1 MTTSSATTIP
11 TARHHTHQ
19 TTEATAASTPLVDQH
34 HDQHHDHHPGRSI
47 IVTPWVDQIIDRR
60 GFDPR
65 HLYVETYWLGVIG
78 PTATWIMRR
87 FAESFDHS
95 PGGFTMAVDAL
106 AGSIGVS
113 AAKGVSSPFD
123 RALGRCL
130 RFGLARPGP
139 IASHAERDDLVL
151 EVRRR
156 LPQLPT
162 RSLRRLPDHLAHTH
176 QDWVAQH
183 QRTRSRSGVVSADT
197 R

>member
-1 MTTSSATTIP
+1 MTTNAITTTP
-11 TARHHTHQ
+11 STNATARAHPSWTADIAAP
-19 TTEATAASTPLVDQH
+19 ATDEH
-34 HDQHHDHHPGRSI
+34 HDKHRMI

-65 HLYVETYWLGVIG
+65 HIYVETYWLGVIG

-95 PGGFTMAVDAL
+95 PDGFTIAVDAL

-113 AAKGVSSPFD
+113 AAKGPSSPFD

-130 RFGLARPGP
+130 RFGLARPSPTAGR
-139 IASHAERDDLVL
+139 AESDDLVL

-162 RSLRRLPDHLAHTH
+162 RSLHRLPDHLARTH
-176 QDWVAQH
+176 QDWVAEH
-183 QRTRSRSGVVSADT
+183 QRRRSERGVVSAGM